1 MSKLKIEYA
10 IVVVIALN
18 IGLFFLVARHY
29 SDDDDAAAAPVVIMS
44 STTTEPPTP
53 ANHDNKT
60 ESITVEPGKGETGAR
75 EPISDDDVNGL
86 LPMVMEFGVAVE
98 PCGVFRNPNAKLAWK
113 AAGEVATLA
122 TANPTELG
130 EHHPEAILNLPT
142 EPLLVAL
149 AEYEPVVTLTFCQSP
164 TAIFE
169 VQFPVSQGWWVW
181 LVEGWWSNES
191 GFNLTAVRFIA
202 ELLDS

>member
-1 MSKLKIEYA
+1 MSKLKIAYA

-60 ESITVEPGKGETGAR
+60 VEPGKGETGAR

-86 LPMVMEFGVAVE
+86 LPMVMEFGVAV
-98 PCGVFRNPNAKLAWK
+98 CNYW
-113 AAGEVATLA
+113 
-122 TANPTELG
+122 
-130 EHHPEAILNLPT
+130 
-142 EPLLVAL
+142 
-149 AEYEPVVTLTFCQSP
+149 
-164 TAIFE
+164 
-169 VQFPVSQGWWVW
+169 
-181 LVEGWWSNES
+181 
-191 GFNLTAVRFIA
+191 
-202 ELLDS
+202 